1 MTTTLIQDNGGNVGV
16 YSAVAVGADTAG
28 QNLATVPAIYTAATG
43 ASAPT
48 FTAAKGSICLNT
60 TGAGTTSR
68 LWVNTN
74 GSTTWTNVGTSGA

>member
-1 MTTTLIQDNGGNVGV
+1 MAN
-16 YSAVAVGADTAG
+16 Y
-28 QNLATVPAIYTAATG
+28 NLAGNTPQVDAVQIVADNTGTALTVQPTIYAAATG
-43 ASAPT
+43 GSAPT
-48 FTAAKGSICLNT
+48 FSAPKGSLCLNT